1 MRAFEP
7 GYLVARRCL
16 TAWACLLIAAAT
28 TPAMAQASPDSAEW
42 IMPGCQAFLSDG
54 KGEPFKQGVCLGM
67 TAAVSE
73 MAGICV
79 PVGTTHEQSVRTVVR
94 YIEARPAQAHK
105 RFIQLAREALA
116 AAWPCDKA

>member
-1 MRAFEP
+1 MRAFGP
-7 GYLVARRCL
+7 GYLVARRRL

-67 TAAVSE
+67 T
-73 MAGICV
+73 
-79 PVGTTHEQSVRTVVR
+79 HEQSVRTVVR